1 MIFLRT
7 PQYYAT
13 AFLFFFFVVVVVFAF
28 ADTFLPS
35 SSPRLFFSSRSL
47 LSHWVL
53 FLWVLRQRFPHRGEE
68 RVLHSLVCEN
78 AVLMVKLQHL
88 I

>member
-1 MIFLRT
+1 MIFLKT
-7 PQYYAT
+7 PQNYAT
-13 AFLFFFFVVVVVFAF
+13 AFLFFLLLLLFPLSL
-28 ADTFLPS
+28 TPSFLP
-35 SSPRLFFSSRSL
+35 PPPDFFSSQSL